1 MKASIRFNLFK
12 EQNKLIKSL
21 LLEIN
26 SLDFFKLLSFNFIF
40 NLVDLFSISFVFSF
54 IFNSQKI
61 FPFVNLESSK
71 LKVFSF
77 IIILFLLR
85 SLLSI
90 FIISEKEN
98 IHFSF
103 YKNLKNNLFLNFI
116 NSSKK
121 NLEMVNNSDFLS
133 VINLEIERTSA
144 ALNRSI
150 NFIQSFFSVLIYLI
164 AIILI
169 GKNNVIF
176 IILSFFAVFVS
187 AIIYKSK
194 SWRLGELESQEN
206 IKNQK
211 LLIDGFN
218 SLKVIKANNAEN
230 WFVSNFIK
238 QNTYF
243 INILKKNILRTT
255 IFNSLKEFFTILFV
269 TLWLLFNKERFL
281 ISEISLILIFSMKL
295 SNFSGTLISNYRE
308 IINLLPGYKN
318 LIIFREKIN
327 FSKDIKKISSLHRNS
342 YQFKDSLNSLAW
354 ECEGYQTNK
363 GFLKICLKKDNP
375 LVVIGYSGS
384 GKTLFLDSFCGLQ
397 CIEFSKWKLSFNN
410 KKEKILYG
418 EKGSRKFRSN
428 ISYLTQ
434 NSQLFELTIKQNI
447 LLNKY
452 DANLYNPSMDNE
464 IKDWLVKLN
473 LFKLIERYGLDNRI
487 IKSTLDNLSKGEIQR
502 LLLIRSFI
510 LNKPIEVF
518 DEPLA
523 GLDKLNA
530 NIVTEIFSKRAK
542 NKIILI
548 SSHNEN
554 LINSFNNILR
564 VETLKIKNN
573 NLYTNQ

>member
-1 MKASIRFNLFK
+1 
-12 EQNKLIKSL
+12 
-21 LLEIN
+21 
-26 SLDFFKLLSFNFIF
+26 
-40 NLVDLFSISFVFSF
+40 
-54 IFNSQKI
+54 
-61 FPFVNLESSK
+61 
-71 LKVFSF
+71 
-77 IIILFLLR
+77 
-85 SLLSI
+85 
-90 FIISEKEN
+90 
-98 IHFSF
+98 
-103 YKNLKNNLFLNFI
+103 
-116 NSSKK
+116 
-121 NLEMVNNSDFLS
+121 MVNNSDFLS

-354 ECEGYQTNK
+354 ECEGYQTNN